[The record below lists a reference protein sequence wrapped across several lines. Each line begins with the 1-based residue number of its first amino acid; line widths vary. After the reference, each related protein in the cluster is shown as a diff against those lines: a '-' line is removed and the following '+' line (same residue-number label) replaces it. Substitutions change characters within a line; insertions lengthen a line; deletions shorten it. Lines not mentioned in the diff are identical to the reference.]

1 AGTPVQVSVEAIGG
15 LERSMKVEVPEERIA
30 AQVQDRLQQLARTT
44 RVQGFRPGKAPL
56 KVIRQRFG
64 QQVRREVIGAV
75 LQESFLEAV
84 DREQLR
90 PAGAPRIEPVD
101 AAEGAGLKYT
111 ARFEVLPEV
120 AVPEVEK

>member
-1 AGTPVQVSVEAIGG
+1 MHLNTESRQVAAAPVQVSVEALGG

-30 AQVQDRLQQLARTT
+30 AQVRDRLQQLSRTT
-44 RVQGFRPGKAPL
+44 RILGCLHGKASL
-56 KVIRQRFG
+56 KIIQQRFG

-90 PAGAPRIEPVD
+90 PAGAPRIEPVE
-101 AAEGAGLKYT
+101 AAEGAG
-111 ARFEVLPEV
+111 
-120 AVPEVEK
+120 